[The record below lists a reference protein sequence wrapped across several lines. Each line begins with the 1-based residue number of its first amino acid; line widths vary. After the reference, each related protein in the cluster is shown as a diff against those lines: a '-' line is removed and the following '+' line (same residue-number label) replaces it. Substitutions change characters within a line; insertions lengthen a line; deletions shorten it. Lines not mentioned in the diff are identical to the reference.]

1 MLRVMPE
8 SGAGE
13 NQKKIMHWL
22 ITHFVQ
28 TVDQQHMIIYLILA
42 GLAVICQSYGIERA
56 YEFKFAR
63 LHSIF

>member
-28 TVDQQHMIIYLILA
+28 TVDQQHMIIFLVLA
-42 GLAVICQSYGIERA
+42 GLAVIC
-56 YEFKFAR
+56 
-63 LHSIF
+63 